1 MPVEKRETGRGPA
14 KQTRYAFDKVHVSL
28 VAFHKGVKV
37 HDIELAD
44 FERLER
50 RDVVVVVVVGT
61 DNGRVVGLGEDVLP
75 APLED
80 VHART
85 LVPAVVPHPPH
96 AGRVG
101 FDDDVF
107 SGVGILEIAV
117 DLLRAV

>member
-1 MPVEKRETGRGPA
+1 MT
-14 KQTRYAFDKVHVSL
+14 L
-28 VAFHKGVKV
+28 IAFHKGVKV

-50 RDVVVVVVVGT
+50 RDVVVVVVGT
-61 DNGRVVGLGEDVLP
+61 DNGRIVGRLGEEVLP
-75 APLED
+75 AALED

-107 SGVGILEIAV
+107 RGVSILEIAV
-117 DLLRAV
+117 DLLERRS